1 MQKMEGINHWLDVLK
16 QKSPSGYAIGLHIE
30 FNAPKLQLET
40 YPIAWVKHYEKMG
53 FFLNDPVV
61 MWGFQNHGTRR
72 WSDLSEMDTKG
83 VFTDAKSFGLNYGFV
98 ASIEAR
104 GNHSIAGFSRPDREF
119 TDVEISDVC
128 EILFMLHKEDISTIK
143 ISDKQKVLLNEL
155 ANGGRIEDASATL
168 GIPIV
173 TVKSRLAAVK
183 DLLGTR
189 TSAEA
194 VQRATD
200 LGLLK

>member
-1 MQKMEGINHWLDVLK
+1 MQKMEGINHWLEVLK
-16 QKSPSGYAIGLHIE
+16 QKSPTGYAIGLHIE
-30 FNAPKLQLET
+30 YNSPKLQLET
-40 YPIAWVKHYEKMG
+40 YPIAWVNHYEKNG
-53 FFLNDPVV
+53 FFLSDPVV

-72 WSDLSEMDTKG
+72 WSELAEIDTRG
-83 VFTDAKSFGLNYGFV
+83 VFVDAKSFGLNYGFV

-104 GNHSIAGFSRPDREF
+104 GNHTIAGFSRTDREF
-119 TDVEISDVC
+119 TDTEISEIC
-128 EILFMLHKEDISTIK
+128 EILLMLHKVDISVLK
-143 ISDKQKVLLNEL
+143 ISDSQKILLNEL
-155 ANGGRIEDASATL
+155 ANGGRIEDVSARL

-194 VQRATD
+194 VQRAAD